1 VISSLE
7 FVAQTGTQSAGG
19 RLIQLLNN
27 FDRKI
32 ECFPEMFLAR
42 SSSESN
48 GDDARQSNAGAFP
61 SSTRRLS
68 PKTRYGKSNAKSP
81 ELYSAFLK

>member
-1 VISSLE
+1 LLRGRGPN
-7 FVAQTGTQSAGG
+7 QPGG

-48 GDDARQSNAGAFP
+48 ENDARQSNAGASGP
-61 SSTRRLS
+61 LR
-68 PKTRYGKSNAKSP
+68 GD
-81 ELYSAFLK
+81 SARKHVMENRT